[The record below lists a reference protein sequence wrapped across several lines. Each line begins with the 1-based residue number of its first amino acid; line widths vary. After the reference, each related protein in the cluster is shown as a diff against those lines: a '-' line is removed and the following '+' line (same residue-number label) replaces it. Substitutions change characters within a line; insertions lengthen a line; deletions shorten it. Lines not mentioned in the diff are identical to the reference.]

1 MDFILKIITGIFVV
15 VVLSLIEGVFVMLL
29 WNWLMPVIFGLVTIN
44 FWQGVGLSLLSNF
57 LFGSKISTAKD

>member
-1 MDFILKIITGIFVV
+1 MDFILKIIIGIFVV
-15 VVLSLIEGVFVMLL
+15 VVLSLIDGVFVMLL

-57 LFGSKISTAKD
+57 LFGSKILTAKD